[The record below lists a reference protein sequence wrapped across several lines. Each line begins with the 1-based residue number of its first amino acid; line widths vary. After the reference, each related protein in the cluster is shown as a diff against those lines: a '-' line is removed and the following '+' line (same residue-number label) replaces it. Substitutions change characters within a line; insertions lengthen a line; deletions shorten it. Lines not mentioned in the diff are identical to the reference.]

1 LARIVFGMIDNNT
14 RPIGGVKVIYQAVAG
29 LRRSG
34 LDAYVGSAVD
44 VPGWLAGSRTAEE
57 AVILDMRQEHSIRPD
72 DLYVATDAIGPHR
85 MPLLLSRPERRV
97 LFIQNH
103 NALRSNNTVDFTTLR
118 HIRCLTVSNYSRR
131 VLLEREGFR
140 EAAVV
145 SPGVD
150 LTVFRPAP
158 RKQHRIAYMPRK
170 WRSAADQLRGHVR
183 HTIDWLPIDGCS
195 EAETAAI
202 LAESTIFLNLGRG
215 EGLGL
220 PPLEAMAAGCV
231 VCGFAG
237 QGTTDFASADNG
249 FWSAEGD
256 GAGCIQAINAAVAAF
271 DDPERVAQLIQAGL
285 ATAQRYSLPV
295 FEERMAAYFRT
306 LL

>member
-1 LARIVFGMIDNNT
+1 MARIVFGMIDNNT

-29 LRRSG
+29 LRRFG
-34 LDAYVGSAVD
+34 LDAYVGSAVG

-57 AVILDMRQEHSIRPD
+57 AAILDMRQPHLIGPD
-72 DLYVATDAIGPHR
+72 DLYVATDAIGPGR
-85 MPLLLSRPERRV
+85 MPLLLRLPERRV

-103 NALRSNNTVDFTTLR
+103 NALRFNGSIDWVKLR

-131 VLLEREGFR
+131 VLLEQAGFR
-140 EAAVV
+140 EAHVV

-150 LTVFRPAP
+150 LSVFRPAP
-158 RKQHRIAYMPRK
+158 RKRHRIAYMPRK
-170 WRSAADQLRGHVR
+170 WPGAVDQLKGHVR
-183 HTIDWLPIDGCS
+183 RTIEWLPIDGCS

-231 VCGFAG
+231 LCGFAS
-237 QGTTDFASADNG
+237 QGTTDFASTENG
-249 FWSAEGD
+249 FWVDEGD
-256 GAGCIQAINAAVAAF
+256 GPGCIQAINAAVAAF
-271 DDPERVAQLIQAGL
+271 DDQERVARLIQAGM
-285 ATAQRYSLPV
+285 ATAQRYSLPL
-295 FEERMAAYFRT
+295 FEERMAAYFRA